1 MYLPFLG
8 IGCYVSCMVAPYLAD
23 QAKDMT
29 HPVGTFAMPTLR
41 VGDHDIADGTSP
53 VLEKLS
59 TAPSDELT
67 AEVDGATEWLGVAPD
82 EMLLAALGRTIART
96 IGDGVVAVD
105 VTGER
110 RWLLHAIPLICAT
123 AQQASPTEMLG
134 NVHRMLDAVP
144 AHTAPL
150 SSEVFLNFIGT
161 LPDGATPMYETPP
174 GLGYALELRVYRT
187 DGLLHLD
194 WWYDSTRF
202 DRYTIEELT
211 EQFPLALFEMTSDAA
226 APV

>member
-29 HPVGTFAMPTLR
+29 HPVDTFAMPTLR

-110 RWLLHAIPLICAT
+110 RWLLHAIPLLCAS
-123 AQQASPTEMLG
+123 AQQASPTDMLRD
-134 NVHRMLDAVP
+134 VHRSFAARPAPSAVSP
-144 AHTAPL
+144 QIL
-150 SSEVFLNFIGT
+150 LNYIGT
-161 LPDGATPMYETPP
+161 LPDGTTPMYETPP

>member
-1 MYLPFLG
+1 MSLPFLG
-8 IGCYVSCMVAPYLAD
+8 KQCYVSYMVAPYLAD
-23 QAKDMT
+23 QTSEMT
-29 HPVGTFAMPTLR
+29 YPVDNMATPTLR
-41 VGDHDIADGTSP
+41 VVDHDIADGTSP
-53 VLEKLS
+53 VLDKL
-59 TAPSDELT
+59 TTPPSDEVT
-67 AEVDGATEWLGVAPD
+67 AEVDGATEWLGVDAD
-82 EMLLAALGRTIART
+82 EILLAALGRTIART

-110 RWLLHAIPLICAT
+110 RWLLHAIPLLCARS
-123 AQQASPTEMLG
+123 QQASPTEMLQD
-134 NVHRMLDAVP
+134 VHRMLTAEQVP
-144 AHTAPL
+144 AAPL
-150 SSEVFLNFIGT
+150 SSEIFLNYIGT
-161 LPDGATPMYETPP
+161 LPDGTTPMYETPP

-194 WWYDSTRF
+194 WWYDTTRF